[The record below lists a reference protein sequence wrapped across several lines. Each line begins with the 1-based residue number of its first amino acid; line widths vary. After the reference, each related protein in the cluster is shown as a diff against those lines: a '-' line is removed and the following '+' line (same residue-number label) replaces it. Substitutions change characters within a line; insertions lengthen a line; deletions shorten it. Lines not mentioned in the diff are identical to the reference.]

1 MSEDLNFDMIEH
13 KAENGIHIQKLC
25 GWAGAEFAD
34 EQFDLIKDVTHNGK
48 KIFVPFNIRRANKFG
63 AARRMMLW
71 EAVRQVLGKDTDNY
85 AQEIG
90 DCVSF
95 GAKNA
100 IEYLMCVEILLKG
113 DPEGWRPIF
122 PPYLYGSGRVY
133 VGNGQMDG
141 EDGSTGSWMAAAVAK
156 YGVLAADEKDV
167 PRYSGSVAKKWGD
180 SPGPPREFQDIA
192 KVHPIKSAAK
202 INSWDDL
209 VQAICNGYPCTVASD
224 QGFSMSPGSDG
235 YHNPE
240 GNWGHQMCIIGVDDE
255 SSDPFAIILNSWG
268 DVMGSLKDFK
278 TGDKLPVGTIRA
290 RKRVIEGMIEQG
302 ETFAYSNFDGFPGQ
316 AKEIDDKLFDL
327 IEP

>member
-1 MSEDLNFDMIEH
+1 MSEDLNFDMVEQ
-13 KAENGIHIQKLC
+13 KAENGIHVQKLC
-25 GWAGAEFAD
+25 GWAGEDLARSE
-34 EQFDLIKDVTHNGK
+34 FDLIKDNTVNGK
-48 KIFVPFNIRRANKFG
+48 KIFVPFGIQHIRKFG
-63 AARRMMLW
+63 ASRRMMLW
-71 EAVRQVLGKDTDNY
+71 EIVRQVLGKDTENY

-113 DPEGWRPIF
+113 DAESWRPIF
-122 PPYLYGSGRVY
+122 PPYLYGTGRVL
-133 VGNGQMDG
+133 VGNDQLRG
-141 EDGSTGSWMAAAVAK
+141 EDGSLGSWMAEAVIK
-156 YGVLAADEKDV
+156 YGVLAADEKNV
-167 PRYSGSVAKKWGD
+167 PGYSGSVAKKWGD
-180 SPGPPREFQDIA
+180 SPGPPKEFVEIA
-192 KVHPIKSAAK
+192 KIHPIKSAAK
-202 INSWDDL
+202 INSWSEL
-209 VQAICNGYPCTVASD
+209 VEAICNGYPCTVASD

-240 GNWGHQMCIIGVDDE
+240 GNWGHQMSIIGVDDE

-268 DVMGSLKDFK
+268 DVMGKLKDFK
-278 TGDKLPVGTIRA
+278 TGDPVPVGCIRA
-290 RKRVIEGMIEQG
+290 RKRVIESMIEQG